1 MSLPALKLLETPGT
15 QVKRAVRRLR
25 WFRRAFMEQIASV
38 SRDCGIAF
46 DVDTTRLAGAFLEWS
61 AAFEAGK
68 PAQEAQERAY
78 VDFAAGMM
86 FDHLLAHAPLSARTP
101 GRDAAMTP
109 VEFWPEAYACAVFCL
124 NVRQAVL
131 AQEYGEAAAESA
143 RMDDLRGWWSFREN
157 LRETPRMAV
166 AYLQHLA
173 GGAPD
178 WAEPGVFRAAP
189 VAERPQLRLVAVNA
203 DHAPPEAGP
212 QAMLPPG
219 VDTVIFDLA
228 AISNSREL
236 VAQALEATIHFF
248 GVAVAADH
256 LRVLVDQPLA
266 AAMTHVALETR
277 RLCPGSFGRLFRE
290 RLAQRYASDLA
301 LLRGARAAI
310 SALAEGGIAVRIAL
324 VDAKAEVP
332 ELGSALGLDPRVTLV
347 APAEGWDLDDIPA
360 QSCLLASGDA
370 ARLERAARRGIYG
383 FVIGN
388 APGALP
394 LTSFPVPMR

>member
-68 PAQEAQERAY
+68 PAQEAEERAY

-101 GRDAAMTP
+101 GRDAATTP

-131 AQEYGEAAAESA
+131 AQEYGEAAAESE
-143 RMDDLRGWWSFREN
+143 RMNDLRGWWSFREN

-173 GGAPD
+173 GGTPD

-203 DHAPPEAGP
+203 DHAPPEAGQRP
-212 QAMLPPG
+212 RALLPAG

-236 VAQALEATIHFF
+236 MAQALEATIHGF
-248 GVAVAADH
+248 GVAVAAEQ
-256 LRVLVDQPLA
+256 LRRLVDQPIG

-277 RLCPGSFGRLFRE
+277 RLCPGSFDRLFRQ
-290 RLAQRYASDLA
+290 RLGQRYASDLA
-301 LLRGARAAI
+301 LRPGARAAI
-310 SALAEGGIAVRIAL
+310 SALAEGGIAVRVAL
-324 VDAKAEVP
+324 VDAKADVP
-332 ELGSALGLDPRVTLV
+332 ELGVALALDGLVTLI
-347 APAEGWDLDDIPA
+347 APAEGRDPDDAPP

-370 ARLERAARRGIYG
+370 ARLERAARRGMQG
-383 FVIGN
+383 LLVGN

-394 LTSFPVPMR
+394 LASFPVR